1 MAENKY
7 LLLEDQLNEHQNELM
22 ELHTQV
28 DAYRNQ
34 KVEGELMVQDLL
46 TKKNEELVEK
56 DSTIRVITD

>member
-7 LLLEDQLNEHQNELM
+7 LLLEDQLNEYQNELM

-34 KVEGELMVQDLL
+34 KVEGELMV
-46 TKKNEELVEK
+46 
-56 DSTIRVITD
+56 